1 MPYLR
6 GDYPGGVGRGDYM
19 RADPG
24 FFGDL
29 FRGIGHVVGGAVGGL
44 LTGGP
49 IGGIIGA
56 VKGTIGAVNVNT
68 RAGINEA
75 AQGANPGELPTLP
88 VSTGMIRPGAL
99 TGGPPGVVMTSPLGT
114 PVSSAAIARQEMA
127 MGLRA
132 RRSHPNKAT
141 YVIRGGGTS
150 RWGPGGQL
158 QVIPKGSTQ
167 VPNRRMNVANGRAL
181 RRALRRVAG
190 FGKLAKRS
198 RRAVSMAASALGVRH
213 RAAKKRR

>member
-1 MPYLR
+1 MPYMR
-6 GDYPGGVGRGDYM
+6 GDYWGGVGRGDYM
-19 RADPG
+19 HGDPG
-24 FFGDL
+24 FFSDL
-29 FRGIGHVVGGAVGGL
+29 FGGIKHIAGGIVKGF

-49 IGGIIGA
+49 VGA
-56 VKGTIGAVNVNT
+56 VLGAAGGAVTAVGENIRHGV
-68 RAGINEA
+68 NEA
-75 AQGANPGELPTLP
+75 ASGTNPGELPMLP
-88 VSTGMIRPGAL
+88 TSRGGPGAL
-99 TGGPPGVVMTSPLGT
+99 LPTTAGGPGIITTSPLGT
-114 PVSSAAIARQEMA
+114 PVSPAAIARQMA
-127 MGLRA
+127 AQGRA

-158 QVIPKGSTQ
+158 QVIPKGATQ

-213 RAAKKRR
+213 RATKKRR